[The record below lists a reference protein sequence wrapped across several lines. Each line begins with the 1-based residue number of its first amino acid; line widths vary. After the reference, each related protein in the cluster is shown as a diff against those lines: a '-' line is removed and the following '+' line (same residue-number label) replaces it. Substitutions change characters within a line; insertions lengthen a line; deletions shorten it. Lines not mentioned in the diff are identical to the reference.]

1 MIHEDG
7 EQVTS
12 PTKLEGKIHPKIIA
26 EEFIDSKE
34 RLYDIINFLPDATFV
49 IDSSGH
55 VIAWNH
61 AMEDMTNI
69 KAEKILGKG
78 RYEYSIPF
86 YGKRRKLLIDLALSS
101 SKKLESEFYSISR
114 ERKSITAEIYIPSLN
129 GKPIY
134 LWGKA
139 TTLYNK
145 KGTIVGAIESIRDIT
160 SKKMDEKELKQY
172 RENLEDLVEKRTDE
186 LRKINKQL
194 QIEIEKRKEIDR
206 KLKLSREN
214 YRNIFKNAGIGI
226 FQSTPEGKFQNVNST
241 MAQMFGY
248 ESPEDMIKSNDK
260 INEHIYRDQ
269 EHRTNI
275 IKRISASDGILKFE
289 TEFIR
294 KNGEK
299 WIADL
304 SIRVVRDKENN
315 PIYFEG
321 FVQDITSRKH
331 TEKLLKESE
340 DKYRTIFENT
350 GAGTVI
356 VDEDTTISLINSEFE
371 NISGYSRE
379 EVEGKSWTNLV
390 VGEDAKKIWVYRN
403 LRYNAHDNAPN
414 TYEFK
419 FFRKNKSIGYAHITV
434 ELIPGTKQLI
444 ASVVDITEH
453 KINEEKL
460 KKLNEKLK
468 RSNAELE
475 QYASVASHD
484 LREPLRMIKSFL
496 ELLEDKYADQL
507 NEEAKSYINYAVDGA
522 KHLDSMIIDLLDY
535 ARVGRKEIKY
545 YEVDCEE
552 VLEKTLL
559 NLKSSIDKNNAVITY
574 EGLPV
579 ITGNKN
585 QLVEL
590 FQNLIGNSIKYRDVE
605 NPKIHISAQK
615 KEGKFLF
622 SVTDNGIGISKK
634 DLERIFVIFQR
645 LHTRDEYEGTGIGL
659 AIAQK
664 IVLQHGGKIWAESK
678 PGKGTVF
685 YFTLPE

>member
-7 EQVTS
+7 EHVTS

-49 IDSSGH
+49 IDSAGH

-101 SKKLESEFYSISR
+101 SKKLESEYYSISR

-129 GKPIY
+129 GKPTY

-172 RENLEDLVEKRTDE
+172 RENLEDLVEERTDE

-194 QIEIEKRKEIDR
+194 QIEIEKREKIDR

-241 MAQMFGY
+241 MALMFGY
-248 ESPEDMIKSNDK
+248 ESPEDMIKSNDE
-260 INEHIYRDQ
+260 INEYIYRDQ
-269 EHRTNI
+269 KHRTNI
-275 IKRISASDGILKFE
+275 IKTISASDGILKFE

-390 VGEDAKKIWVYRN
+390 VGEDAEKIWVYRN
-403 LRYNAHDNAPN
+403 LRYSEHDNAPN

-453 KINEEKL
+453 KNNEEKL

-496 ELLEDKYADQL
+496 ELLEDKYSDQL

-535 ARVGRKEIKY
+535 ARVGSKEIKY

-552 VLEKTLL
+552 VLKKTLL
-559 NLKSSIDKNNAVITY
+559 NLKSSIDENNAIITY
-574 EGLPV
+574 EELPV

-585 QLVEL
+585 QLLEL
-590 FQNLIGNSIKYRDVE
+590 FQNLIGNSIKYRDVDDP
-605 NPKIHISAQK
+605 NIHISAQK

-622 SVTDNGIGISKK
+622 SVKDNGIGISKK

-645 LHTRDEYEGTGIGL
+645 LHTWDEYEGTGIGL

>member
-7 EQVTS
+7 EHVTS
-12 PTKLEGKIHPKIIA
+12 PTKIEGKIHPKIIA

-49 IDSSGH
+49 IDSGEH
-55 VIAWNH
+55 VIAWNQ
-61 AMEDMTNI
+61 AMEDLTNI
-69 KAEKILGKG
+69 KAEKMLGKG
-78 RYEYSIPF
+78 LYEYSIPF

-101 SKKLESEFYSISR
+101 SKKLESEYYSISR
-114 ERKSITAEIYIPSLN
+114 ERKSITAEIYIPSLS
-129 GKPIY
+129 GKPTY

-172 RENLEDLVEKRTDE
+172 RENLEDLVEERTDE
-186 LRKINKQL
+186 LKKINKQL
-194 QIEIEKRKEIDR
+194 QIEIGKREKIDR

-226 FQSTPEGKFQNVNST
+226 FQSTPKGKFQKVNST

-248 ESPEDMIKSNDK
+248 ESPEDMINSNDE
-260 INEHIYRDQ
+260 INENIYIDQ
-269 EHRTNI
+269 KHHTNI

-294 KNGEK
+294 KNGDK
-299 WIADL
+299 GIADL

-321 FVQDITSRKH
+321 FVQDITSRKD

-356 VDEDTTISLINSEFE
+356 VHEDNTISLINSEFE
-371 NISGYSRE
+371 NITGYSRE

-390 VGEDAKKIWVYRN
+390 VGDDAEKIRVYRN
-403 LRYNAHDNAPN
+403 LRYSEHDTAPN

-419 FFRKNKSIGYAHITV
+419 FLRKNKSIGYAHITV

-444 ASVVDITEH
+444 ASIVDITEH
-453 KINEEKL
+453 KNTEEKL
-460 KKLNEKLK
+460 KNLNEKLK

-496 ELLEDKYADQL
+496 ELLEDKYTDQL

-552 VLEKTLL
+552 VLKKTLL
-559 NLKSSIDKNNAVITY
+559 NLKSSIDENNASITY
-574 EGLPV
+574 EELPV

-605 NPKIHISAQK
+605 DPNIHISAQK

-622 SVTDNGIGISKK
+622 SVKDNGIGISKK

-645 LHTRDEYEGTGIGL
+645 LHTWDEYEGTGIGL

-664 IVLQHGGKIWAESK
+664 IVLQHGGQIWAESE
-678 PGKGTVF
+678 PCHGTVF
-685 YFTLPE
+685 YFTLTE

>member
-7 EQVTS
+7 EHVTS
-12 PTKLEGKIHPKIIA
+12 PTKLAGKTHPKIIA

-49 IDSSGH
+49 IDSAGH

-61 AMEDMTNI
+61 AMEDMTHI

-78 RYEYSIPF
+78 NYEYSIPF

-101 SKKLESEFYSISR
+101 SKKLESEYYSISR
-114 ERKSITAEIYIPSLN
+114 DRKSITAEIYIPSLN
-129 GKPIY
+129 GKPTY

-145 KGTIVGAIESIRDIT
+145 KGMIAGAIESIRDIT
-160 SKKMDEKELKQY
+160 PKKMDEKELKQY
-172 RENLEDLVEKRTDE
+172 RENLEDLVEERTNE
-186 LRKINKQL
+186 LKKINKQL
-194 QIEIEKRKEIDR
+194 QIEIEKREKIDR

-226 FQSTPEGKFQNVNST
+226 FQSTPEGKFQKVNST

-248 ESPEDMIKSNDK
+248 ESPEDMIKSNDE

-269 EHRTNI
+269 EHRTDILN
-275 IKRISASDGILKFE
+275 RISASDGILKFE
-289 TEFIR
+289 NEFIR

-304 SIRVVRDKENN
+304 SIRVVRDEKNN

-321 FVQDITSRKH
+321 FVQDITGRKH

-340 DKYRTIFENT
+340 AKYRTIFENT

-356 VDEDTTISLINSEFE
+356 VEEDTTISLINSEFE
-371 NISGYSRE
+371 NITGYSKE
-379 EVEGKSWTNLV
+379 EVEGKSWREFV
-390 VGEDAKKIWVYRN
+390 VGEDAEKIWAYRN
-403 LRYNAHDNAPN
+403 LRYSGYDAPN
-414 TYEFK
+414 TYDFK
-419 FFRKNKSIGYAHITV
+419 FFRKDKSIGYAHITV

-453 KINEEKL
+453 KNNEKQL

-496 ELLEDKYADQL
+496 ELLENKYADQL

-545 YEVDCEE
+545 YVVDCEE
-552 VLEKTLL
+552 VLDKTLL
-559 NLKSSIDKNNAVITY
+559 NLKSSIDENNAVITSD
-574 EGLPV
+574 ELPV

-590 FQNLIGNSIKYRDVE
+590 FQNLIGNSLKYRDE
-605 NPKIHISAQK
+605 EDPKIHISTQK
-615 KEGKFLF
+615 MDDKYLF
-622 SVTDNGIGISKK
+622 SVKDNGIGISKK

-645 LHTRDEYEGTGIGL
+645 LHTREEYEGTGIGL

-664 IVLQHGGKIWAESK
+664 IVLQHGGKIWAQSN
-678 PGKGTVF
+678 PGQGTVF

>member
-7 EQVTS
+7 EHVTS

-49 IDSSGH
+49 IDSAGH

-78 RYEYSIPF
+78 HYEYSIPF
-86 YGKRRKLLIDLALSS
+86 YGKRRKLLIDHALSS
-101 SKKLESEFYSISR
+101 SKILDSEYYSISR

-129 GKPIY
+129 GKPTY

-145 KGTIVGAIESIRDIT
+145 KGTIVGAIESIRDIS

-172 RENLEDLVEKRTDE
+172 RENLEDLVEERTDE
-186 LRKINKQL
+186 LKKINKRL
-194 QIEIEKRKEIDR
+194 QIEIEKREKIDR

-226 FQSTPEGKFQNVNST
+226 FQSTPQGKFQKVNST
-241 MAQMFGY
+241 LAQMFGY
-248 ESPEDMIKSNDK
+248 GSPEDMIKSNDE
-260 INEHIYRDQ
+260 INENIYRDQ
-269 EHRTNI
+269 EHRTDI
-275 IKRISASDGILKFE
+275 IKRICASDGILKFE

-321 FVQDITSRKH
+321 FVQDITSRKN
-331 TEKLLKESE
+331 TEKLLQESE
-340 DKYRTIFENT
+340 AKYRTIFENT

-356 VDEDTTISLINSEFE
+356 IEEDTTISLINTELE

-379 EVEGKSWTNLV
+379 EVEGKSWTNFV
-390 VGEDAKKIWVYRN
+390 VGEDAEKIWGYRN
-403 LRYNAHDNAPN
+403 LRYNEYDSAPN

-419 FFRKNKSIGYAHITV
+419 FFRKNKSIGYAHINV

-453 KINEEKL
+453 KNNEEKL

-496 ELLEDKYADQL
+496 VLLEDKYSDQL

-552 VLEKTLL
+552 VLKKTLL
-559 NLKSSIDKNNAVITY
+559 NLKSSIDENNAIITY
-574 EGLPV
+574 EELPV

-605 NPKIHISAQK
+605 DPKIHISAQK
-615 KEGKFLF
+615 KEGNFLF
-622 SVTDNGIGISKK
+622 SVKDNGIGISKK
-634 DLERIFVIFQR
+634 YLERIFVIFQR
-645 LHTRDEYEGTGIGL
+645 LHTWDEYEGTGIGL

-664 IVLQHGGKIWAESK
+664 IVLQHGGQIWAESK
-678 PGKGTVF
+678 PGHCTVF